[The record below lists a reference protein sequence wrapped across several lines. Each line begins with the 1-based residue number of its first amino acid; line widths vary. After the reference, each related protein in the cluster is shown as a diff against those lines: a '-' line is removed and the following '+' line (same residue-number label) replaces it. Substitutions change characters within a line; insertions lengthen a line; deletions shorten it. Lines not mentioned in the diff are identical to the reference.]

1 MRHLEHQ
8 LSELQGKLD
17 EFQRQNNEVHA
28 QKSRV
33 TTEFNSLSAQMAD
46 AELQISS
53 LVKLKTQLSMRVEEA
68 NRCTEDEARGKS
80 ALTQQLRNLG
90 HELDAT
96 KVQLEEETNKRNE
109 MQKVRLNIFTSR
121 WRLLRLLNKK
131 ESRHSDGIFV
141 IIISSL
147 LREKH

>member
-17 EFQRQNNEVHA
+17 ESQRQNNEIHS

-68 NRCTEDEARGKS
+68 NRCTEDEARSKS

-96 KVQLEEETNKRNE
+96 KVQLEEETNNRNE
-109 MQKVRLNIFTSR
+109 MQKVRFDTG
-121 WRLLRLLNKK
+121 W
-131 ESRHSDGIFV
+131 F
-141 IIISSL
+141 
-147 LREKH
+147 